1 MNKDTIHSKR
11 VIEAIIFDFD
21 GTILDTE
28 SAGHEAWLQIF
39 AEQNLEFPFELW
51 MHNIGKVDTF
61 LPENYLKEHIET
73 HHAAKYF
80 RDQRESLKMEIIK
93 DKQLFPGVVDRISEA
108 KSLGLKLGV
117 ASSSSANWLNYHL
130 PRIGLLYEFQAVRG
144 SSDVGG
150 KTKPDPAV
158 FNYAGGGVGGQ
169 PQNAIAFED
178 SEAGVTAAKEA
189 GMYAVAIPNELTK
202 LLSFDRA
209 DLIIDS
215 LGNHTLIELIDQ
227 LGLTL

>member
-1 MNKDTIHSKR
+1 MNDSKHA
-11 VIEAIIFDFD
+11 IEAIIFDFD

-28 SAGHEAWLQIF
+28 SAGHEAWLQVF
-39 AEQNLEFPFELW
+39 AEHKLEFPFELW
-51 MHNIGKVDTF
+51 MHNIGQVDTF
-61 LPENYLKEHIET
+61 LPEVYLKEHVESELST
-73 HHAAKYF
+73 KAL
-80 RDQRESLKMEIIK
+80 RDRRESLKMEIIK
-93 DKQLFPGVVDRISEA
+93 EKRLFPGVLDRINEA

-117 ASSSSANWLNYHL
+117 ASSSTANWLNYHL

-158 FNYAGGGVGGQ
+158 YLSACEGVGVQ

-178 SEAGVTAAKEA
+178 SEAGVIAAKEA

-202 LLSFDRA
+202 LLNFDRA
-209 DLIIDS
+209 DLVISS
-215 LGNHTLIELIDQ
+215 LSDHSIVELVDQ
-227 LGLTL
+227 LGLTLK